1 MFYVHVPYCPNK
13 PCFVSCIRDKRGIN
27 GVGSSNLMATTK
39 REVKESY
46 DNLGGKLYDLRYEA
60 EQRQKYET
68 ILAEVEVSEHEIILD
83 NGCGTGLLFEYL
95 STTAVGLDVSSR
107 LLSTALTR
115 IQDVYDKH
123 LIQGD
128 AENLPI
134 RGHVFGRIFAITLI
148 QNIPNSARALEEIS
162 RVGYSGTIVVVTA
175 LKKAFSEVVFR
186 HIIESVG
193 FVITDFIDDE
203 KLSDI
208 IAILSLRIF

>member
-1 MFYVHVPYCPNK
+1 MFYVHVLFCPNK

-27 GVGSSNLMATTK
+27 GIDSSNLMARSK
-39 REVKESY
+39 REIKESY
-46 DNLGGKLYDLRYEA
+46 DNLGGRLYDIRYEE
-60 EQRQKYET
+60 EQREKYET
-68 ILAEVEVSEHEIILD
+68 ILAEVEVSEREIILD

-107 LLSTALTR
+107 LLSKALSR

-128 AENLPI
+128 AENLPL

-148 QNIPNSARALEEIS
+148 QNTPNSARALEEIS

-175 LKKAFSEVVFR
+175 LKKVFSEVAFR
-186 HIIESVG
+186 HIIESEG

>member
-1 MFYVHVPYCPNK
+1 MFYVHVLFCPNK

-27 GVGSSNLMATTK
+27 GVDSSNLMARIK
-39 REVKESY
+39 REIKESY
-46 DNLGGKLYDLRYEA
+46 DNLGGRLYDIRYEE
-60 EQRQKYET
+60 EQREKYET
-68 ILAEVEVSEHEIILD
+68 ILAEVEVSEREIILD

-107 LLSTALTR
+107 LLSKALSR

-128 AENLPI
+128 AENLPL

-148 QNIPNSARALEEIS
+148 QNTPNTARALEEIS

-175 LKKAFSEVVFR
+175 LKKAFSEVAFR
-186 HIIESVG
+186 HIIESEG

-208 IAILSLRIF
+208 IAILSLRVF